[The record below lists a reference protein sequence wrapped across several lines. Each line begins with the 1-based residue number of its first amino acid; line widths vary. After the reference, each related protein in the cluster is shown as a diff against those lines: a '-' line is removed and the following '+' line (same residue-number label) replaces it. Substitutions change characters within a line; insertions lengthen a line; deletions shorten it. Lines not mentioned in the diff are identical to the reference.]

1 MRYANQLFHERDPLP
16 SPSLSAQIKSQRL
29 QLWRSGSLLPHV
41 GLNLRKITICRKDV
55 WPDVVSKEWDVLIW
69 PGPSVA
75 LLDIPL

>member
-29 QLWRSGSLLPHV
+29 QLW
-41 GLNLRKITICRKDV
+41 LRQFITSRWIEFEKNYHLQER